1 MLRIKLEFIPS
12 RSIVMNMTESCIEN
26 FRREEAPAEYG
37 LKNPLKQIEILTIFD
52 IRESCWRS
60 AMQRRQLWE
69 AKLKKEAEEREII
82 EWHIVE
88 IVRRYCSIPGKR
100 VIHRELVARYG
111 HTISSKRVKK
121 IMNGMRLVP
130 SIPWRNP
137 YKFDATH
144 DHPQTAPENL
154 VNQNFFIAPRRVILT
169 DITYLYYQK
178 PLGTDKV
185 FYLCVFKDAFT
196 SEILGHS
203 TSERMDISLVREAY
217 EMMMNLHGDELQAVK
232 QKGLAVLIH
241 SDQGS
246 QYLSTTFRRLLSDDK
261 FVQSCSRRGNSQ
273 DNAPCESFFQKLKY
287 IVRDPMFLCVSY
299 EKCSEVVKGY
309 IHHYNSNAVQTCLGG
324 LTPENFYKYA
334 VTGIYPFSDYFGVKP
349 DITKTEDILKK
360 QLQQRLEQQAKKALK
375 KKAKSQKQP
384 GMRRRKRYRCR
395 SPS

>member
-1 MLRIKLEFIPS
+1 M
-12 RSIVMNMTESCIEN
+12 
-26 FRREEAPAEYG
+26 
-37 LKNPLKQIEILTIFD
+37 
-52 IRESCWRS
+52 
-60 AMQRRQLWE
+60 
-69 AKLKKEAEEREII
+69 
-82 EWHIVE
+82 
-88 IVRRYCSIPGKR
+88 
-100 VIHRELVARYG
+100 
-111 HTISSKRVKK
+111 
-121 IMNGMRLVP
+121 
-130 SIPWRNP
+130 
-137 YKFDATH
+137 
-144 DHPQTAPENL
+144 
-154 VNQNFFIAPRRVILT
+154 
-169 DITYLYYQK
+169 
-178 PLGTDKV
+178 GTDKV

-375 KKAKSQKQP
+375 KGKITKTTRNAAAEAVPLQKP
-384 GMRRRKRYRCR
+384 LLRESTRTLLCWNG
-395 SPS
+395 S